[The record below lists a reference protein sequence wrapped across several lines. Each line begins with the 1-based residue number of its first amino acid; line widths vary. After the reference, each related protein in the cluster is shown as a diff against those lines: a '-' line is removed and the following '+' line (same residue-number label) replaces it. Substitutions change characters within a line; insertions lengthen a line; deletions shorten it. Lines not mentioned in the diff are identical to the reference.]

1 MSSNNNHK
9 PAQVDEGNYELQR
22 TYDSTTIGRDGLK
35 SYWDRIFAHVK
46 DELPSIDSDFS
57 SSGSEDGEIAIFQ
70 RGTMGLISHMPE
82 DLGDLS
88 LDDPVLE
95 EMLESARWPHEAWA
109 KDYKGR
115 PSEQDIQGENSRH
128 LENSTTTNKCLVTET
143 GPLIGNNIEKVMLGQ
158 SAAPITGE
166 SENSLRLE
174 AESRPIKHKYLAD
187 LRNSGGGEPQSSI
200 VPNVI
205 DNKEQKILRC
215 QGNGDRNLDYCC
227 IPTKTTIGLSEL
239 TTEKDLMQNSSQKT
253 PETVLHKAMFTERHL
268 MNSSQDQ
275 ETTQVPKEGLK
286 RRKSTSTRWHSHR
299 TPILSLEPIEQI
311 DLDGILKSLQQVE
324 KSSSEFDNVV
334 NGTLPAS
341 VPSRINNDQS
351 LMEQLTSLS
360 IKQSGGAVILNN
372 QTPMYNGDH
381 QSNRVTWNKLDGDRT
396 NKRKQFLSPEANTC
410 TKWMGEKLTMKR
422 ASEPKT
428 IFIDLRNWEQER
440 STLQTDSRG
449 NKEKLTYLQKESS
462 PESSFEEDN
471 QHSMSAQD
479 SDREQ
484 KEPESDSDYN
494 DYTGKSMLLKKLRKA
509 SVKSSKITANNPKS
523 VAEQAQTT
531 GEQIKP
537 AQKKRKKA
545 KNENNKPVGE
555 QHTLSLAA
563 DCNTERRALE
573 KLSSPSDQ
581 CILTPALTLK
591 KITSKVTIPA
601 VRQNEPTLPLG
612 EQYPETLNS
621 NPCRRLQP
629 NDQMQREYCR
639 KEQQSRQRL
648 HRQLDSLKPLKSVTG
663 MQCGAEGTPLLFHTE
678 ASYLPKIST
687 LLQKGR
693 SDMLL
698 LTVQLSSCGQLATN
712 GQQTSHL
719 LDSMMTTVNLYNALV
734 SWFLSLVPTQLL
746 AVNRLYGDCA
756 DVEVKAPFQ
765 VLGLQQVWQEDGL
778 AVYVCVVPMTQAP
791 NPSKTTYNKN
801 RKNKTKEELRGT
813 SIFYQLVVKFLSQTC
828 LKAVIWWSKQL
839 NDSLQEQMFPPDVYL
854 PPVRL
859 NSVISANPD
868 LKAVKKIFEIE
879 MGFYWQTIET
889 NESSC
894 PSVIDIGESCEEKPQ
909 VTMALLFENLLTN
922 PVALH
927 HTLQLILGNGMD
939 ICGLR
944 LLYPS
949 YRLLAESA
957 GKLPSIYTPDDAN
970 PRPVLALALRGMNAG
985 SLWMDI
991 VGPSDPQLASVTD
1004 QHSINALYCK
1014 HRDEPLLYSPH
1025 QKSRIHWELCVWF
1038 GGRVPENGIVR
1049 VGIQNPGTKNSL
1061 KYRSNSLQ
1069 STGTHIDP
1077 RETCRP
1083 PATLIA
1089 TIRAD
1094 IFLLVSPAV
1103 PPRCYG
1109 DIISVCTRRGFS
1121 LRGVRR
1127 FQLSPK
1133 RAGSLG
1139 IASMQIP
1146 VFCQTGALIPNDSPG
1161 GPPTSELLCPCF
1173 LLLVR
1178 KENASHHVAN
1188 LLKGLANELAEQG
1201 LLGSVRN
1208 RLPPDAEVQIESCF
1222 HVAPYSEQTLQGLGG
1237 PLSAVPHSAG
1247 LTPDVLY
1254 KHSFMCNPELEQVV
1268 VLTLTGPTAMRSAGN
1283 CLRDLLRPP
1292 PYNSRNSSGEDLIDG
1307 GFELLGLK
1315 WLPQLSR
1322 NQAKEL
1328 TPYEVGDR
1336 HWQASIDCLVSSP
1349 ALVCVLRRVDAFKAL
1364 AAVLT
1369 TPKARASLFNEN
1381 YGTLEKVM
1389 SPTPELA
1396 FRQAALFFAD
1406 RELMSD
1412 SGARPLLKY
1421 LSPSLR
1427 SGITKPDKET
1437 INTESIFS
1445 YMLLGAQP
1453 LLTVL
1458 VIKPSAWPRHF
1469 VKILRKLDREH
1480 FCVVGMKLIS
1490 LDAEKASLLTPFSIQ
1505 QDVEMVKCSIDF
1517 LTAGA
1522 SVILCLQR
1530 DNAVRK
1536 LLDLLGPEDP
1546 QQARDLDQFLWRG
1559 HCGTDRVHNG
1569 LYGSSSFLTAIRDVK
1584 TFFPEGLCCE
1594 ESQMMQ
1600 DKQIAS
1606 NRKDWFINPEFPKK
1620 CKLVRSLALTHL
1632 DSGTPTWQQQQDLL
1646 LPRPLCQTMCLLL
1659 PSPLVRRCYHPP
1671 YIEMLDQ
1678 LGSCNYQ
1685 LMGARMSVLDQT
1697 QAQHVAELITVDNTS
1712 TICSLLTSGPCL
1724 MLALERDNG
1733 VCCFSTLLSSLSWE
1747 KLELEDCLQYFIY
1760 PKSEPQVE
1768 QLISCLFDS
1777 LAPQSIHQIMLQDS

>member
-484 KEPESDSDYN
+484 KEPESDSD
-494 DYTGKSMLLKKLRKA
+494 
-509 SVKSSKITANNPKS
+509 
-523 VAEQAQTT
+523 
-531 GEQIKP
+531 
-537 AQKKRKKA
+537 
-545 KNENNKPVGE
+545 
-555 QHTLSLAA
+555 
-563 DCNTERRALE
+563 
-573 KLSSPSDQ
+573 
-581 CILTPALTLK
+581 
-591 KITSKVTIPA
+591 
-601 VRQNEPTLPLG
+601 
-612 EQYPETLNS
+612 

-1760 PKSEPQVE
+1760 PKSEPQVSTKASS
-1768 QLISCLFDS
+1768 SCTLLLTFFTHHCRTFTQF
-1777 LAPQSIHQIMLQDS
+1777 A

>member
-9 PAQVDEGNYELQR
+9 PAEIDEGNNELQR
-22 TYDSTTIGRDGLK
+22 TYDSTMVGRDGLK

-46 DELPSIDSDFS
+46 DELPSIDSDLS
-57 SSGSEDGEIAIFQ
+57 SSGSEDGEVAIFQ
-70 RGTMGLISHMPE
+70 RGTMGLISHVPD

-95 EMLESARWPHEAWA
+95 EMLESARWPREAWA
-109 KDYKGR
+109 QDYKGR
-115 PSEQDIQGENSRH
+115 ASEQDFQGENSRH
-128 LENSTTTNKCLVTET
+128 LEKSTTTNKC
-143 GPLIGNNIEKVMLGQ
+143 NNIENIMLGQ
-158 SAAPITGE
+158 PATPITGE
-166 SENSLRLE
+166 SENSLGLE
-174 AESRPIKHKYLAD
+174 AESRPSKNKYLAD

-200 VPNVI
+200 IPKAI
-205 DNKEQKILRC
+205 DNKEREILRC
-215 QGNGDRNLDYCC
+215 QGSGDRNLDYRC
-227 IPTKTTIGLSEL
+227 ISTKATGGLSEL
-239 TTEKDLMQNSSQKT
+239 TTENDLMQNISQKT
-253 PETVLHKAMFTERHL
+253 PELVLNKTIVTERHL
-268 MNSSQDQ
+268 VNSSQDQ
-275 ETTQVPKEGLK
+275 ETTQIPKEGLK
-286 RRKSTSTRWHSHR
+286 RRKSTRTVRHGHR
-299 TPILSLEPIEQI
+299 PPILSLECVEQI
-311 DLDGILKSLQQVE
+311 DLDGLLKTLQQVG
-324 KSSSEFDNVV
+324 KSSSDFEDIM
-334 NGTLPAS
+334 NGMWPAS
-341 VPSRINNDQS
+341 VPSHIKNEQN

-360 IKQSGGAVILNN
+360 IKQSGGVISLNN
-372 QTPMYNGDH
+372 QTPICNGEH
-381 QSNRVTWNKLDGDRT
+381 QSNSATQNKLDGDRA
-396 NKRKQFLSPEANTC
+396 NNLKQFLSPEANTR

-428 IFIDLRNWEQER
+428 IFIDLRNWQQER
-440 STLQTDSRG
+440 STLQTDGKG
-449 NKEKLTYLQKESS
+449 NKEKLTYLQIERSL
-462 PESSFEEDN
+462 ESSFEEDN
-471 QHSMSAQD
+471 QNSLSAQD
-479 SDREQ
+479 SDQEQ

-494 DYTGKSMLLKKLRKA
+494 DCTGKSMLLKKLRKA
-509 SVKSSKITANNPKS
+509 SVNFSKVTANNSKS
-523 VAEQAQTT
+523 AAEQARAT

-537 AQKKRKKA
+537 AQKKRRKA
-545 KNENNKPVGE
+545 KNESNKPVGE
-555 QHTLSLAA
+555 QHGLTVAA
-563 DCNTERRALE
+563 ESKTEIRALE
-573 KLSSPSDQ
+573 ELNSPNDQ
-581 CILTPALTLK
+581 PALTPGLTLK
-591 KITSKVTIPA
+591 KTTSKVTIPA
-601 VRQNEPTLPLG
+601 VRQSELTLPPG
-612 EQYPETLNS
+612 EQYPETLS
-621 NPCRRLQP
+621 RLQP

-639 KEQQSRQRL
+639 KEQQRRQRL
-648 HRQLDSLKPLKSVTG
+648 HRQLDSMKPLKSVTG
-663 MQCGAEGTPLLFHTE
+663 MQCGADETPLLFHPE
-678 ASYLPKIST
+678 ASYLPNIST

-698 LTVQLSSCGQLATN
+698 LTVQLSSCGQLTTS
-712 GQQTSHL
+712 GQQAGHL

-746 AVNRLYGDCA
+746 AVNRLHGDCG
-756 DVEVKAPFQ
+756 DIEVKAPFQ
-765 VLGLQQVWQEDGL
+765 VLGVQQAWQEDGL
-778 AVYVCVVPMTQAP
+778 ALYVCVVPVSQVLNA
-791 NPSKTTYNKN
+791 SKITYSKS
-801 RKNKTKEELRGT
+801 RKNKPKEELRGT
-813 SIFYQLVVKFLSQTC
+813 SIFYQLVMKFLSQTC
-828 LKAVIWWSKQL
+828 LKAVIWWSKQM
-839 NDSLQEQMFPPDVYL
+839 NDSLQRQMFPPEIYL
-854 PPVRL
+854 PTVRL
-859 NSVISANPD
+859 NSLISVKPD
-868 LKAVKKIFEIE
+868 FKAVKKIFEIE

-889 NESSC
+889 DESSC
-894 PSVIDIGESCEEKPQ
+894 PSVTDIDESCGEKPE
-909 VTMALLFENLLTN
+909 VTMALLFENLLIN

-927 HTLQLILGNGMD
+927 HTLQLILGNGLD

-957 GKLPSIYTPDDAN
+957 GKLPSVYTPDDAD

-991 VGPSDPQLASVTD
+991 VGPTDPQLASVTD

-1014 HRDEPLLYSPH
+1014 HRDEPLLYTPH
-1025 QKSRIHWELCVWF
+1025 QKIRIYWELCVWF

-1069 STGTHIDP
+1069 STGIHIDP

-1083 PATLIA
+1083 PTTLVA

-1121 LRGVRR
+1121 LRGIRR
-1127 FQLSPK
+1127 LRLSPK

-1139 IASMQIP
+1139 IASVQIP
-1146 VFCQTGALIPNDSPG
+1146 VFCQTALTPHDSSD

-1173 LLLVR
+1173 LLLLR
-1178 KENASHHVAN
+1178 KENASHHVVN

-1201 LLGSVRN
+1201 LLGRIRN
-1208 RLPPDAEVQIESCF
+1208 RLPPDTEVQTELCF
-1222 HVAPYSEQTLQGLGG
+1222 HVAPYNEQTLQCLGG
-1237 PLSAVPHSAG
+1237 PLSAVHRSAS
-1247 LTPDVLY
+1247 LTPEVLY
-1254 KHSFMCNPELEQVV
+1254 KHSFVSNPELEQVV
-1268 VLTLTGPTAMRSAGN
+1268 VLTLTGPTAMKNAGN

-1292 PYNSRNSSGEDLIDG
+1292 SNNSNNSSGEALIDG

-1315 WLPQLSR
+1315 WLPKLSR

-1328 TPYEVGDR
+1328 TPFEVGDR
-1336 HWQASIDCLVSSP
+1336 HWQASTDCLVSSP

-1369 TPKARASLFNEN
+1369 TPKARASLFKEK
-1381 YGTLEKVM
+1381 YGNLEKIM
-1389 SPTPELA
+1389 SLTPELA

-1412 SGARPLLKY
+1412 PEARPLLKY

-1437 INTESIFS
+1437 QTINTESIFS
-1445 YMLLGAQP
+1445 YMLLGVQP

-1458 VIKPSAWPRHF
+1458 VIKSSTWPQHF
-1469 VKILRKLDREH
+1469 LKILRKLDREH
-1480 FCVVGMKLIS
+1480 FCVVGMKLVS
-1490 LDAEKASLLTPFSIQ
+1490 LDTEKASLLTPLSIQ
-1505 QDVEMVKCSIDF
+1505 QDPGLVKCSIDS
-1517 LTAGA
+1517 LTSGA
-1522 SVILCLQR
+1522 SVVLCLRR
-1530 DNAVRK
+1530 DNAVKK

-1559 HCGTDRVHNG
+1559 HYGTDRVHNG
-1569 LYGSSSFLTAIRDVK
+1569 LYGSSSFITAIRDVK
-1584 TFFPEGLCCE
+1584 IFFPEGLCCE

-1600 DKQIAS
+1600 DQQIAC
-1606 NRKDWFINPEFPKK
+1606 NTKDWRINPEFPKK
-1620 CKLVRSLALTHL
+1620 RKLVRSLALTHL
-1632 DSGTPTWQQQQDLL
+1632 DSGTPTWQQQQQDLL

-1659 PSPLVRRCYHPP
+1659 PSPLIRRCHHPP
-1671 YIEMLDQ
+1671 YIEVLDQ
-1678 LGSCNYQ
+1678 LQSCNYQ

-1733 VCCFSTLLSSLSWE
+1733 VCCFSTILTSLSWE
-1747 KLELEDCLQYFIY
+1747 KLELEDCLQYFVY

-1777 LAPQSIHQIMLQDS
+1777 LVPQSIHQIVLQDS